1 MAGFQ
6 QAANAITSSFGTVA
20 GKVGIYN
27 ELVGKNQKLI
37 GELKTAN
44 KSLEESNEKITGLN
58 EELDKKNE
66 ELGEK
71 NAKLQDFYDTARKRQ
86 EWEFQMDK
94 EAAAEEEAKKEA
106 AKEHRKI
113 NKELNIKRGAMAER
127 KLDVQLA
134 HASKNMMINSLY
146 GDFASGSGGGI

>member
-6 QAANAITSSFGTVA
+6 QAANALTGSVGTV
-20 GKVGIYN
+20 GGRVGVYN
-27 ELVGKNQKLI
+27 ELVGKNKEQREQLAKQ
-37 GELKTAN
+37 
-44 KSLEESNEKITGLN
+44 N
-58 EELDKKNE
+58 EELDKKNR

-71 NAKLQDFYDTARKRQ
+71 NEKLQAFYDTARKRQ

-94 EAAAEEEAKKEA
+94 EAEAEEKAKKEA

-134 HASKNMMINSLY
+134 HASKNMMINALY
-146 GDFASGSGGGI
+146 GDLSSGSGGGI

>member
-6 QAANAITSSFGTVA
+6 QAANAITGAYGTIA
-20 GKVGIYN
+20 GRVGVYN
-27 ELVGKNQKLI
+27 ELVGKNKKLI
-37 GELKTAN
+37 KEL
-44 KSLEESNEKITGLN
+44 ESTNA
-58 EELDKKNE
+58 ELDKKNE
-66 ELGEK
+66 
-71 NAKLQDFYDTARKRQ
+71 KLQDIYDTVRKRQ

-94 EAAAEEEAKKEA
+94 EAEAEEEAKKER
-106 AKEHRKI
+106 RKI

-134 HASKNMMINSLY
+134 HASKNMMINALY

>member
-6 QAANAITSSFGTVA
+6 QAANAITGAYGTIA
-20 GKVGIYN
+20 GRVGVYN
-27 ELVGKNQKLI
+27 ELVGKNKKLI
-37 GELKTAN
+37 KEL
-44 KSLEESNEKITGLN
+44 ESTNA
-58 EELDKKNE
+58 ELDKKNE
-66 ELGEK
+66 
-71 NAKLQDFYDTARKRQ
+71 KLQDIYDTVRKRQ

-94 EAAAEEEAKKEA
+94 EAEAEEEAKKEA
-106 AKEHRKI
+106 KKERRKI

-134 HASKNMMINSLY
+134 HASKNMMINALY

>member
-6 QAANAITSSFGTVA
+6 QAANALTGAYGTVA
-20 GKVGIYN
+20 GRVGIYN
-27 ELVGKNQKLI
+27 ELVGKNKELI
-37 GELKTAN
+37 KKTQAQNEELIK
-44 KSLEESNEKITGLN
+44 KN

-66 ELGEK
+66 
-71 NAKLQDFYDTARKRQ
+71 KLQDIYDTVRKRQ

-94 EAAAEEEAKKEA
+94 KAEEEEKAKKEA
-106 AKEHRKI
+106 TKKRRNETRKI

-134 HASKNMMINSLY
+134 HASKNMMINALY
-146 GDFASGSGGGI
+146 GDFTSGSGGDI